1 MQDRSLA
8 KTVQML
14 PEAAYVIGGT
24 RDRES
29 KQTIAEVH
37 LFEVR
42 NGSIHTER
50 KADLLQSRSSH
61 GCTGN
66 VHKNEVYVA
75 GGYHLGELS
84 NSCEA
89 YSVKSNAWRQLPPLN
104 EAKCSVTLCTLDGRF
119 LYCLGGL
126 KKQDFT
132 AFLLNS
138 IEVLDLEA
146 PNKWLILSLKL
157 PQEVCDLGAVP
168 LNGSDILLF
177 GGWNKSPV
185 GTSCILRLSLT

>member
-29 KQTIAEVH
+29 RQTIAEVH

-42 NGSIHTER
+42 NGCIHTER

-75 GGYHLGELS
+75 GGYHLGELTD
-84 NSCEA
+84 SCEA
-89 YSVKSNAWRQLPPLN
+89 YSVQSNSWRRLPPLN

-126 KKQDFT
+126 KKKDST

-185 GTSCILRLSLT
+185 SASCILRLSLT